1 MGYEKADI
9 EMEELGV
16 ELRTHISTYQTELF
30 ESVIYFFIVFLTYV
44 LVDISLYCIYYEFKK
59 KKMAVYSLLGRK
71 TVNDIFNFIFYNA
84 TIIVAASIIINR
96 IFMFLIIPET
106 IIFYIILSRKSFESI
121 GTVIKGR

>member
-1 MGYEKADI
+1 
-9 EMEELGV
+9 
-16 ELRTHISTYQTELF
+16 
-30 ESVIYFFIVFLTYV
+30 
-44 LVDISLYCIYYEFKK
+44 
-59 KKMAVYSLLGRK
+59 MAVYSLLGRK